1 MTINEFSKV
10 CKEFFA
16 EHDDFK
22 GIIHILNNKANDDGD
37 LIGFRGMKG
46 TNSEILG
53 MCLIMCDKAGISM
66 RQVAL
71 IAKSLANGPSAMAA
85 LANINSDD
93 NDDDKDKNGDEPQ
106 DAEEPKEKKECCG
119 KCNRKDDTCNRK
131 EDGKDGSK
139 PTREEIASMLVE
151 MLFGD

>member
-22 GIIHILNNKANDDGD
+22 GVIHILNNNANDDGN
-37 LIGFRGMKG
+37 LIGFSCMKG
-46 TNSEILG
+46 TDSEILG
-53 MCLIMCDKAGISM
+53 MCLIMCDKAGVSM
-66 RQVAL
+66 RQVSI
-71 IAKSLANGPSAMAA
+71 IAKNLANEPRAMAA

-93 NDDDKDKNGDEPQ
+93 HDKPQ
-106 DAEEPKEKKECCG
+106 DEEEPDSEEPKEKKKCCG
-119 KCNRKDDTCNRK
+119 KCNRKDDEK
-131 EDGKDGSK
+131 EDGKPS
-139 PTREEIASMLVE
+139 REEIAKMLVD

>member
-22 GIIHILNNKANDDGD
+22 GIIHILNNKANDDGG
-37 LIGFRGMKG
+37 LIGFSCMKG

-53 MCLIMCDKAGISM
+53 MCLIMCDKAGVSM
-66 RQVAL
+66 REVAN
-71 IAKSLANGPSAMAA
+71 ITKNLANNPRAMAA
-85 LANINSDD
+85 LANINSDSH
-93 NDDDKDKNGDEPQ
+93 DDDDDEENNDESQ
-106 DAEEPKEKKECCG
+106 EKKECCG
-119 KCNRKDDTCNRK
+119 KCNRKEDDK
-131 EDGKDGSK
+131 DDGKPS
-139 PTREEIASMLVE
+139 REEIAKMLVE

>member
-22 GIIHILNNKANDDGD
+22 GIINILNNKENDDGE
-37 LIGFRGMKG
+37 LIGFRGMRG

-53 MCLIMCDKAGISM
+53 MCLIMCDNAGVSM
-66 RQVAL
+66 REVSN
-71 IAKSLANGPSAMAA
+71 ITKKLANDPSAMAA
-85 LANINSDD
+85 LASINSDSHD
-93 NDDDKDKNGDEPQ
+93 DDDDKDKENNDESH
-106 DAEEPKEKKECCG
+106 EKKECCG
-119 KCNRKDDTCNRK
+119 KCNRKEDD
-131 EDGKDGSK
+131 KDDDK
-139 PTREEIASMLVE
+139 PSREEIAKMLVE